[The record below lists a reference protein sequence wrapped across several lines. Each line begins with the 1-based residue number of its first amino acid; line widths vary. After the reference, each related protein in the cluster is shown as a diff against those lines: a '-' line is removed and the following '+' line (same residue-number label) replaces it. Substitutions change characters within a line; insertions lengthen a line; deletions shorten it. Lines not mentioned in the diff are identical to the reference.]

1 MSGWGVFYLAVVKIL
16 LLVCAAEEIET
27 MERENHQEER
37 RVGEE
42 ELNSGW
48 RHKEFAILSEALV
61 KKATIHR

>member
-42 ELNSGW
+42 ELNS
-48 RHKEFAILSEALV
+48 
-61 KKATIHR
+61 